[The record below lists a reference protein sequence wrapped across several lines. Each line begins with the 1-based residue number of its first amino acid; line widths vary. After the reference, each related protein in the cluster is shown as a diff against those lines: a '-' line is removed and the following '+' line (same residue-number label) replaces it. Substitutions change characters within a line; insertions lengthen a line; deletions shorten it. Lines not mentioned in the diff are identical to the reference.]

1 MRTVRVWSEGTKRGE
16 AHRIRNH
23 FGPDRTIFLS
33 GLPHWDANQRSRRA
47 LSSRDSD
54 GARVELSSR
63 RQKDERRT
71 KNERP
76 AESRG
81 RSHAAGR
88 PQARQVGGLR
98 AQAHRPGLGN
108 RMGVLPISVSDCKV
122 PPVDR
127 PNSRRRRLF
136 HPLLPFPLHYSPS
149 FAINQISRGS
159 TSPIDFGLLASRKSD
174 CWIEGFSVR

>member
-88 PQARQVGGLR
+88 PQGSGSPTRIRQPDGRPANQRLGL
-98 AQAHRPGLGN
+98 QG
-108 RMGVLPISVSDCKV
+108 S
-122 PPVDR
+122 
-127 PNSRRRRLF
+127 SRRPAEF
-136 HPLLPFPLHYSPS
+136 SPAPTFPSSSSLPSAL
-149 FAINQISRGS
+149 FAIFCHQSDFSRFH
-159 TSPIDFGLLASRKSD
+159 IAH
-174 CWIEGFSVR
+174 